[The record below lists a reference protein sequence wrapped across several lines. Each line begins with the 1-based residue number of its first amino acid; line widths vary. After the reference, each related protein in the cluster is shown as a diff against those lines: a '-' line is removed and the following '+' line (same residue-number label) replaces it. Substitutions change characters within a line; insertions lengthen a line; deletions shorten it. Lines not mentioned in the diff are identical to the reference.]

1 MDKESELLKTIED
14 LVRKKKQFEDKITA
28 AKKELRDLR
37 NTSALKAL
45 ELAGLLEMPVKDFA
59 ELVKNFKKKE
69 ANVETK
75 NG

>member
-14 LVRKKKQFEDKITA
+14 LVRKKKQLEDKITA

-75 NG
+75 NA

>member
-14 LVRKKKQFEDKITA
+14 LVRKKKQLEDKITA

-37 NTSALKAL
+37 NTSALKAM

>member
-14 LVRKKKQFEDKITA
+14 LVRKKKQLEDKITA

>member
-75 NG
+75 NA